1 MEIATEVTYRIYK
14 PLGSINLFCNVTNNL
29 KTLIIKDLSLK
40 FSILLTDISVSIL
53 FLPYFNITFILI
65 KGQCCPK

>member
-29 KTLIIKDLSLK
+29 KTLITKDLSVFEVLRYLANRYL
-40 FSILLTDISVSIL
+40 SIHSLSPL
-53 FLPYFNITFILI
+53 F
-65 KGQCCPK
+65 

>member
-14 PLGSINLFCNVTNNL
+14 PLGSINLFCNVTTNL
-29 KTLIIKDLSLK
+29 KTLIIDLSVSEVLNLADK
-40 FSILLTDISVSIL
+40 ISQYPYSFSLI
-53 FLPYFNITFILI
+53 NITFILI